1 MFHHAQV
8 NRILDDDDIRSR
20 LDAREAV
27 RWMGEAIDAH
37 HRGDLVAPPRAHADL
52 GAGRIVFTT
61 GRLRGSW
68 FGYRSY
74 DTFPAEPGSQVVV
87 VQDEASGQVRAIAI
101 GNELGPRRV
110 GAIGAVAADALA
122 PLDAGVAAII
132 GTGTQAQTQ
141 LWALPVVRQLSEV
154 RVYSRDQ
161 ARREAFAKLAR
172 RLTSV
177 PCHPAPTARDAVTG
191 AQIVI
196 LATSSPVPVIDT
208 SWLEPGSYVSTLG
221 PKQQGR
227 AEFGPDLAAAA
238 AVVVTDSLAQLDA
251 YDPPN
256 VLVGTP
262 QRERLVSLGAL
273 RAGQAGRP
281 EPGEIR
287 VFFSVGLAGTEAF
300 LLDRL
305 ATSLSG

>member
-1 MFHHAQV
+1 MLHHSRV
-8 NRILDDDDIRSR
+8 SRIFDDDDIRSR
-20 LDAREAV
+20 LDAADAV

-37 HRGDLVAPPRAHADL
+37 HRGDLVAPSRVHADL

-74 DTFPAEPGSQVVV
+74 DTFPAEPGNQVVV
-87 VQDEASGQVRAIAI
+87 VQDEASGQVRGIAI

-110 GAIGAVAADALA
+110 GAIGAVAAEALA
-122 PLDAGVAAII
+122 PRAARVAAVI
-132 GTGTQAQTQ
+132 GTGTQAQAQ
-141 LWALPVVRQLSEV
+141 LWALPVARQLSEV
-154 RVYSRDQ
+154 RVYSRDP
-161 ARREAFAKLAR
+161 ARREAFARLAR

-208 SWLEPGSYVSTLG
+208 GWLEPGSYVSTLG

-238 AVVVTDSLAQLDA
+238 AVVATDSLAQLEA

-305 ATSLSG
+305 ATSLSK